1 MRRALLILGP
11 GFLAGASDDDPS
23 GIGTY
28 AQAGASFGYS
38 TLWMLLLM
46 FPMMTAVQYISAKVG
61 LVTGRGLA
69 GALRQQYPRPLLYAA
84 LLGLAAA
91 NTLNAGADIGAIAA
105 AINLLL
111 PVPALALV
119 IPVGLGIAVLQ
130 LFGSYSLI
138 VRVFRW
144 LTLALLAY
152 LATVLFTHPDV
163 GAALA
168 GTFIPVLKAD
178 PAYIGLLVALLGTT
192 ISPYLFFWQASQEV
206 DEQVAMGRR
215 LLWQRR
221 GASKLELRGAF
232 LDTAGGMA
240 FSELVGYA
248 IVFTAAATLFTSGH
262 RQVSSAAD
270 AARALQPLAGDLA
283 SALLALGLIGTGV
296 LAVPIL
302 TGSAAYALSDTFGWN
317 ASLDKQP
324 AKAPRFYT
332 VIVVAT
338 IVGIAINFTP
348 GLNAIS
354 ALVIAAAINGVV
366 AAPLLILL
374 MVVSNDRRVMG
385 TRTNGR
391 LLNAVGWATA
401 GIMSVAAVALLVIT
415 FLG

>member
-1 MRRALLILGP
+1 
-11 GFLAGASDDDPS
+11 
-23 GIGTY
+23 
-28 AQAGASFGYS
+28 
-38 TLWMLLLM
+38 M

-105 AINLLL
+105 AINLLV

-119 IPVGLGIAVLQ
+119 VPVGVAIAALQ

-144 LTLALLAY
+144 LTFALLAY

-221 GASKLELRGAF
+221 GASKLELREAF

-262 RQVSSAAD
+262 REVSSAAD
-270 AARALQPLAGDLA
+270 AASALRPLAGDLA

-317 ASLDKQP
+317 ASLDKRP
-324 AKAPRFYT
+324 AKAPRFYS
-332 VIVVAT
+332 VILVAT

-348 GLNAIS
+348 GLNPIS

-401 GIMSVAAVALLVIT
+401 GIMSVAAVALVVIT